1 MQRFQEKGQRHEK
14 PAEMQPERNRMP
26 EEEKQMSSGEESA
39 AGVEPPLE
47 EPLQREQ
54 DSGKVSRMERP
65 EEKRQRKERPSYGN
79 GPRLKEY
86 QRELFT
92 GFLEIQNMEAQIAS
106 AILQAGQ
113 KGEDRTS
120 RTGNV
125 LIFGGHGCGKTTIA
139 TGLAK
144 AIAQEKGNQF
154 VKMAKIYASDFNR
167 KDIAS
172 TIAKIAG
179 GTLIIEEAGDL
190 EDNVVDQ
197 LTTAMEFR
205 TDGLILILEDEQK
218 YLHDLLMRHPRF
230 TMKFTAQIFIPVFT
244 IDELVNFG
252 EIYAGDQ
259 DYVFSDAAAESL
271 YERIGA
277 VAAQGEAISITNVI
291 ELVDRAIHKSN
302 KFFRKLTAGRSRYD
316 ENNCIV
322 LQEKDFR

>member
-1 MQRFQEKGQRHEK
+1 
-14 PAEMQPERNRMP
+14 
-26 EEEKQMSSGEESA
+26 
-39 AGVEPPLE
+39 
-47 EPLQREQ
+47 
-54 DSGKVSRMERP
+54 
-65 EEKRQRKERPSYGN
+65 
-79 GPRLKEY
+79 
-86 QRELFT
+86 
-92 GFLEIQNMEAQIAS
+92 
-106 AILQAGQ
+106 
-113 KGEDRTS
+113 
-120 RTGNV
+120 
-125 LIFGGHGCGKTTIA
+125 
-139 TGLAK
+139 
-144 AIAQEKGNQF
+144 
-154 VKMAKIYASDFNR
+154 MAKIYASDFNR

-190 EDNVVDQ
+190 EDGVVDQ

-205 TDGLILILEDEQK
+205 TDGLIIILEDEQK